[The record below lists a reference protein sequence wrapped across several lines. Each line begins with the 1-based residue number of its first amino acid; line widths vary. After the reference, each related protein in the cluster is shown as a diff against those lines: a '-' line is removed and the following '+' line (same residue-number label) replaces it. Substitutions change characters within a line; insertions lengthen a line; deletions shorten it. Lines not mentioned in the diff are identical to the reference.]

1 MQQFLRDFG
10 CFRQPNLRVSSA
22 CAILGGW
29 GGGGIGTTMALPL
42 RGIQGQSN
50 IITCVEQ
57 QQKSNNKVSLDTL
70 LLVSS

>member
-1 MQQFLRDFG
+1 MHVQFW
-10 CFRQPNLRVSSA
+10 
-22 CAILGGW
+22 GG

>member
-1 MQQFLRDFG
+1 MQQFLRGFG
-10 CFRQPNLRVSSA
+10 CFHQPNLRVSSA
-22 CAILGGW
+22 CAILGGGG

-57 QQKSNNKVSLDTL
+57 QQESNNKVSLDTNYY
-70 LLVSS
+70 